1 MKRILFL
8 ALCSALFLGAG
19 RDGSGPSPARTGA
32 AEFRALMQ
40 KLADGWSSG
49 NARQAA
55 DCFTEDAVYSEPPDK
70 QLHRGRDALF
80 RFFGGEKGRPQA
92 MKMTWHHLA
101 FDESR
106 QIGFGEFTFEY
117 GGRVHGVAVV
127 RIAEGR
133 IRNWREYW
141 YESSLDWDRFVGEN
155 PF

>member
-1 MKRILFL
+1 MKRILL
-8 ALCSALFLGAG
+8 AAGCAALLLGA
-19 RDGSGPSPARTGA
+19 RRNDPTPLPARIGA
-32 AEFRALMQ
+32 AEFRALVQ
-40 KLADGWSSG
+40 RLADGWSSG

-70 QLHRGRDALF
+70 QLYRGRDALF

-101 FDESR
+101 FDETD
-106 QIGFGEFTFEY
+106 QIGFGEFTFEF

-127 RIAEGR
+127 KVEGGR

-141 YESSLDWDRFVGEN
+141 YESDLDWDRFVAAN